1 LGNERE
7 INGEILH
14 TLRSADSR
22 LCCYTAGFR
31 ADQNLVIRRRHSA
44 DNQLGKRVDTMQD
57 KLKTDA
63 FKARTLNLQGAEQAK
78 PAPIPNWFN
87 SRERETGERFKI
99 VCIELC
105 KRFGGYTAHD
115 TRGGWLHD
123 GKLVKEESTTFET
136 SFVNEADV
144 ESAREVFTLAGLLLG
159 NDWIH
164 IECHTFQALHTK
176 AQS

>member
-1 LGNERE
+1 
-7 INGEILH
+7 
-14 TLRSADSR
+14 
-22 LCCYTAGFR
+22 
-31 ADQNLVIRRRHSA
+31 
-44 DNQLGKRVDTMQD
+44 MQD

-99 VCIELC
+99 VCTMPHKSKSRRHIDIIGDLELELC

-164 IECHTFQALHTK
+164 IECHTFTLLPVERRQLC
-176 AQS
+176 